1 MTDRYRAGVLHSD
14 LIQRACRPRPSSKQ
28 IGAQSELRRGGACA
42 AVIKVAVHV
51 THGTLYAVILA
62 HARFGSKAVPS
73 AIAGQSPNATRCGSP
88 PRQPVPCHTFTCIQ
102 QSSPKFSGGD
112 RATAGS
118 GDSVEMHGRH
128 CGSSAQS
135 FVGDDSDSHE
145 VFIPDEEPT
154 SESCDCE
161 AALHDS

>member
-1 MTDRYRAGVLHSD
+1 M
-14 LIQRACRPRPSSKQ
+14 
-28 IGAQSELRRGGACA
+28 
-42 AVIKVAVHV
+42 IKVAVHV
-51 THGTLYAVILA
+51 THGTRYAVILA

-73 AIAGQSPNATRCGSP
+73 AIAGHAPNATRCGSRAVP
-88 PRQPVPCHTFTCIQ
+88 CRAVPCHTFTCIQ
-102 QSSPKFSGGD
+102 QSSPRFSGGV

-118 GDSVEMHGRH
+118 GDSVEMHGRL

-135 FVGDDSDSHE
+135 FVCDDSDSHE
-145 VFIPDEEPT
+145 YEAFIPDEEPT